1 MAFQCVVVTPE
12 QQVMDDSIT
21 QAILPGEDGFV
32 GVLTDRAPLLM
43 KLGAGP
49 LRIDRAGAAELLLRR
64 GGRGPDEGQ

>member
-1 MAFQCVVVTPE
+1 
-12 QQVMDDSIT
+12 MDESIT

-49 LRIDRAGAAELLLRR
+49 LRIDRARSPPKAISAPVSLSWLG
-64 GGRGPDEGQ
+64 